1 MGTVVQLWFQA
12 KMYRTAAAILLL
24 CGLVQSYPSGAPSC
38 TSTPGHGTNNGQ
50 VCAVVKDI
58 GNDKWEVHVAA
69 FHKGLV
75 INAETAGQWDAS
87 TVNPNYQ
94 VMDTCVTHVNPD
106 QQNNVSITFETE
118 GSGTPEFSGFLVY
131 DFDSYASIVFQ
142 QNCGD

>member
-75 INAETAGQWDAS
+75 INAETAAD
-87 TVNPNYQ
+87 
-94 VMDTCVTHVNPD
+94 
-106 QQNNVSITFETE
+106 E
-118 GSGTPEFSGFLVY
+118 GNRRKDEERKVFLVGRP
-131 DFDSYASIVFQ
+131 DEPESGKMDINDSKCIKIT
-142 QNCGD
+142 